1 MTVATKSKRNWREL
15 VSMLAGRTEKALAG
29 YGDLVTRLARG
40 EDLDPAAVEKLLA
53 AVGRSPDDLERDV
66 TRKAERLRLAAEIER
81 LELLALEGEQANT
94 EIGLL
99 VSAHNATVE
108 RMSREL
114 TERLEP
120 LRMKTAQA
128 APARSQADDVRRQL
142 IDGADPELVE
152 QSRQVHDDLR
162 EAVADEQHAVA
173 VLDEHRS
180 RLGVKRDDP
189 AVADLRIRA
198 EQLTNRVRELQSQAE
213 SIMAA
218 RVKP

>member
-1 MTVATKSKRNWREL
+1 MVATKRTNWRQVIDL
-15 VSMLAGRTEKALAG
+15 LTGKTEKNLES
-29 YGDLVTRLARG
+29 YGDAVTRLAAG
-40 EDLDPAAVEKLLA
+40 EGLDPAAVEKLLA

-66 TRKAERLRLAAEIER
+66 TRKAERLRLVAEIDR
-81 LELLALEGEQANT
+81 LELLALEGERADA
-94 EIGLL
+94 EIGRL

-120 LRMKTAQA
+120 LRMKTAES
-128 APARSQADDVRRQL
+128 APARSQADDVRRRL

-162 EAVADEQHAVA
+162 EAVADEQHAFA
-173 VLDEHRS
+173 VLDERRS
-180 RLGVKRDDP
+180 LLGVKRDDP

-198 EQLTNRVRELQSQAE
+198 EQLANRVRELQSQSE
-213 SIMAA
+213 SIMSA